1 MSYDV
6 IIAGASFAG
15 LSLAAQLSGKRV
27 LMLDRKPIGTG
38 QTSACGTFVS
48 TLQTLGLGDAIQQ
61 IHDRILLHTPGK
73 TFVFPVT
80 EPLCTFDYSRLCQLL
95 WQQGDAEFVL
105 APVLELTGKGVRTP
119 QGTFQGDIVVD
130 ATGWRAVLGNSKRPE
145 LVARNRLNFGI
156 EATITYEDDGLHFWY
171 DPVRLLPKG
180 ITWVFPANGKARI
193 GIASY
198 LGATRLRDG
207 LDRFL
212 GDLALPSDGLGLHG
226 GYFPHALRQPFAG
239 DVILVG
245 DAAGQCLG
253 FSGEGIRPALFFGT
267 HLGRL
272 IGKVLDGHK
281 SLELAK
287 QEYETL
293 VSDRKRGYDLFCFA
307 QQILPRLPLPLL
319 KMFIGL
325 VASPKI
331 LSRML
336 PRYERAF
343 VLDLPQARDDT
354 VEIGQPQSIGR

>member
-15 LSLAAQLSGKRV
+15 LAVAAQLPGKRV
-27 LMLDRKPIGTG
+27 LLLDRKPIGTG

-48 TLQTLGLGDAIQQ
+48 ILQSLDLGDAIQQ
-61 IHDRILLHTPGK
+61 IHDRILLHTPGR

-80 EPLCTFDYSRLCQLL
+80 EPLCTFDYSLLCHLL
-95 WQQGDAEFVL
+95 RQRGDAEFVL
-105 APVLELTGKGVRTP
+105 SPVLELNGKGVRTP
-119 QGTFQGDIVVD
+119 QDTYQGEFVVD
-130 ATGWRAVLGNSKRPE
+130 ATGWRAALGNSKRPE
-145 LVARNRLNFGI
+145 LVARDRLNFGI
-156 EATITYEDDGLHFWY
+156 EAAITYEGDGLHFWY

-198 LGATRLRDG
+198 LGATRLRGG

-226 GYFPHALRQPFAG
+226 GYFPHALRHPFAG
-239 DVILVG
+239 DVFLVG

-272 IGKVLDGHK
+272 IGKVLEGQM
-281 SLELAK
+281 SMELAR
-287 QEYETL
+287 QEYDTL
-293 VSDRKRGYDLFCFA
+293 VSNRKRGYDLLCFA

-331 LSRML
+331 LNRML

-343 VLDLPQARDDT
+343 SLNVPQARAGS
-354 VEIGQPQSIGR
+354 VEIGHPQSIGR

>member
-15 LSLAAQLSGKRV
+15 LALAAQLSGKRV
-27 LMLDRKPIGTG
+27 LLLDRKPIGTG

-48 TLQTLGLGDAIQQ
+48 VLQSLDLEDAIQQ
-61 IHDRILLHTPGK
+61 IHDRVLLHTPGR

-80 EPLCTFDYSRLCQLL
+80 EPLCTFDYSLLCYQL
-95 WQQGDAEFVL
+95 WQRGDAEFL
-105 APVLELTGKGVRTP
+105 QAPVLELTGKGVRTP
-119 QGTFQGDIVVD
+119 QGTFQGDFVID
-130 ATGWRAVLGNSKRPE
+130 ATGWRAVLGNSKQPE
-145 LVARNRLNFGI
+145 LVARDWLNFGI

-180 ITWVFPANGKARI
+180 VTWAFPANGKARI

-198 LGATRLRDG
+198 RGATRLRGG

-212 GDLALPSDGLGLHG
+212 GDLALPSDGLRLHG
-226 GYFPHALRQPFAG
+226 GYFPHALRQPFVG
-239 DVILVG
+239 DVFLVG

-253 FSGEGIRPALFFGT
+253 FTGEGIRPALFFGT

-281 SLELAK
+281 SLELAR
-287 QEYETL
+287 QEYDTL
-293 VSDRKRGYDLFCFA
+293 VSNRKRGYDVLCLT

-325 VASPKI
+325 VVSPKI
-331 LSRML
+331 FNRVLAL
-336 PRYERAF
+336 YDRAF
-343 VLDLPQARDDT
+343 LLDLSQARTGT
-354 VEIGQPQSIGR
+354 VEIGHPQSIGR